1 MKEVSLAAIE
11 DGKHIH
17 EKASAKKGEDQYLVM
32 GIEDEGNAR
41 VNGVFA
47 NQRQLVPQSLQLS
60 LLQDDDDLESKLTSV
75 SSKNVKLTKSL
86 GTVLS

>member
-1 MKEVSLAAIE
+1 MSLAAIE

>member
-1 MKEVSLAAIE
+1 MSLAAIE

-47 NQRQLVPQSLQLS
+47 NQRQLVPQCLQLS